1 MKLINHDS
9 AFFHFVLKHCCMKKL
24 VTVAGLSISL
34 CLSFF
39 NSFSQASPEVATEIN
54 KMIPK
59 VQQLSPNVAGLGKY
73 GDYQVSLY
81 TGLPEISIPIF
92 EAKSGSVSV
101 PITLSYHASGIKY
114 GEKSSWVGLGWSL
127 LAGGSVVRQ
136 VRGKIDEEFYYSNPI
151 PQGVDPC
158 TDYEYIK
165 DLVNGVKDAEP
176 DQFAYTYPGK
186 SGKFFLTQGAT
197 GVARE
202 YLLIPYEPIK
212 IKDDDYTLG
221 TNWFEIK
228 DESGT
233 IYRYGQNELNELA
246 QETTVDGNNAV
257 VSNAWHLMKISAAN
271 SDDNIQISY
280 QEVGQ
285 STTDDISYT
294 LTVNDACLA
303 EQGDPTGQE
312 NCPLTNTNGLS
323 SKNVSTFVIQKAPK
337 EIFFEGGKVVFTLG
351 TETNDQAGF
360 KSLSEISVFAKVGE
374 GYELRKKIKFNYGYF
389 RNAGNTADLRLKLN
403 SVQITDDTGVKIQEY
418 KFDYHTDY
426 FSWNT
431 NISSSA
437 RDVWGY
443 YNGAT
448 SNTNLIP
455 STEIEVQLAPSAY
468 QTLQIGGAFN
478 RNANL
483 SYTREGV
490 IKRVTFPTG
499 GYSEFEFELHKYY
512 EDNTVK
518 DAGGLRVSRITSNDG
533 SGSNSQVKT
542 YKYGL
547 NESGYGEK
555 NFDNS
560 LFYYRSQMLV
570 RHLYAGNTGGNHRYR
585 SQTFF
590 STPAAGL
597 DAAEG
602 SSVVYPY
609 VTEYNG
615 VKGQEGEPDN
625 YIGRTVYV
633 FDKGLYTPDVMQ
645 GTPNSAKKFRN
656 SLSWKRGKLTK
667 KSVYTLTGTVPISE
681 TEIEYGTYHGQSPQ
695 VGWGGGKGILYSN
708 VYVDPIQPCTIS
720 GNVIDAQEYGVL
732 GPYAQSTGAV
742 REVSRKETTFDVNST
757 TRFISLFKTLTW
769 DQQYLQVNES
779 TESTSQNSDLIV
791 TKTKYP
797 FSYTYTGNETGTAG
811 VLRLMKE
818 RNMINV
824 PIENYTLK
832 QNIGVI
838 GGQVTSFKENP
849 ANTSYLIPEKIYVL
863 EASKPVTESSSFTLI
878 SDNALTVDPLFI
890 PRITPTYNAYGDI
903 IQIDK
908 LNGSNQ
914 GSDISMGYLYGY
926 GNTLPIAK
934 ATNANNTEMYV
945 QNFED
950 ETLSGQSISPSSSHT
965 GIKYWAGGNYQVNF
979 IRPNNRPYVIDYWYS
994 SGGQWYYI
1002 KKDYT
1007 SNSVTLTES
1016 TTFDDIRIYPKDAQM
1031 TTYTYDHVL
1040 GMTSTEDMNGRTT
1053 YYEYDDFGQLIVTR
1067 DSEKNIV
1074 KAYKY
1079 RYNSQE

>member
-1 MKLINHDS
+1 MQ
-9 AFFHFVLKHCCMKKL
+9 KL
-24 VTVAGLSISL
+24 VTVVGLSLSL
-34 CLSFF
+34 SLRFF
-39 NSFSQASPEVATEIN
+39 DSFSQASPEVAAEIN

-81 TGLPEISIPIF
+81 TGLPEISIPIY

-114 GEKSSWVGLGWSL
+114 GEKASWVGLGWSL
-127 LAGGSVVRQ
+127 SAGGSVSRQ

-176 DQFAYTYPGK
+176 DQFAYSYPGK
-186 SGKFFLTQGAT
+186 SGRFFLTQGAA

-202 YLLIPYEPIK
+202 YLLIPYEPIR

-233 IYRYGQNELNELA
+233 TYRYGQNELNELA
-246 QETTVDGNNAV
+246 QETTVDGNNTV
-257 VSNAWHLMKISAAN
+257 VSNTWHLMKISSAS

-285 STTDDISYT
+285 STTDDVSYT
-294 LTVNDACLA
+294 LTVNDACQSDRSGGGDQ
-303 EQGDPTGQE
+303 QGSD
-312 NCPLTNTNGLS
+312 CPPTNTNGLS

-351 TETNDQAGF
+351 AETNDQAGF
-360 KSLSEISVFAKVGE
+360 KSLSEISVFAKVGG

-403 SVQITDDTGVKIQEY
+403 SVQMTDDTGVKIQEY
-418 KFDYHTDY
+418 KFDYHTDF
-426 FSWNT
+426 FSWNA

-455 STEIEVQLAPSAY
+455 STEIQVQLAPSAY

-483 SYTREGV
+483 NYTREGV
-490 IKRVTFPTG
+490 IKKITFPTG

-518 DAGGLRVSRITSNDG
+518 DAGGLRVSRIISNDG
-533 SGSNSQVKT
+533 SGSNSVVKT

-560 LFYYRSQMLV
+560 LFYYRSQLTV
-570 RHLYAGNTGGNHRYR
+570 RYLSAISDAPNYRYR

-590 STPAAGL
+590 STPTVGL

-615 VKGQEGEPDN
+615 IKGQEGESDN
-625 YIGRTVYV
+625 YIGRTMYV
-633 FDKGLYTPDVMQ
+633 FDNGMYTPDVIQ

-681 TEIEYGTYHGQSPQ
+681 MEIDYATYNGQSPQ
-695 VGWGGGKGILYSN
+695 VGWGGGKGVLYAN
-708 VYVDPIQPCTIS
+708 VYIDPIQPCTIS
-720 GNVIDAQEYGVL
+720 GNVIDAQEYGIL

-742 REVSRKETTFDVNST
+742 REISRKETTFDVNSA
-757 TRFISLFKTLTW
+757 TRFVSLLKTQTW
-769 DQQYLQVNES
+769 DQQYLQVKES

-791 TKTKYP
+791 TKMKYP
-797 FSYTYTGNETGTAG
+797 FSYTYTGSETGSAG
-811 VLRLMKE
+811 ALRLMKE
-818 RNMINV
+818 RNMVNV

-832 QNIGVI
+832 QNVGVI
-838 GGQVTSFKENP
+838 GGQITSFKENP
-849 ANTSYLIPEKIYVL
+849 ANTSYMVPEKIYVL
-863 EASKPVTESSSFTLI
+863 EASRPVAESASFTQIVNNELI
-878 SDNALTVDPLFI
+878 VDPLFI
-890 PRITPTYNAYGDI
+890 PRIAPTYNVNGDI

-926 GNTLPIAK
+926 DNILPIAR
-934 ATNANNTEMYV
+934 ATNAASTEIYV

-950 ETLSGQSISPSSSHT
+950 EALSGQSINPSLSHT

-979 IRPNNRPYVIDYWYS
+979 TRPNSRDYVIDYWYYS
-994 SGGQWYYI
+994 SGQWFYI
-1002 KKDYT
+1002 RKDYS
-1007 SNSVTLTES
+1007 SNSMTLTES
-1016 TTFDDIRIYPKDAQM
+1016 TTFDDVRIYPKDAQI

-1053 YYEYDDFGQLIVTR
+1053 YYEYDDFGQLIATR
-1067 DSEKNIV
+1067 DSDKNII

-1079 RYNSQE
+1079 RYSSQE